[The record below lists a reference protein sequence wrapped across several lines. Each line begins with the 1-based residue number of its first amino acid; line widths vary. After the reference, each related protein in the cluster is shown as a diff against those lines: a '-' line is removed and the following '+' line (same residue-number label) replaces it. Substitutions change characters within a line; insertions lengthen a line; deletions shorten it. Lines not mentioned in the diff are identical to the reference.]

1 MKHILSNDK
10 ISKASNVRKID
21 PIYIQ
26 VAEELAKI
34 DILQHVKIYN
44 GRIQASNILST
55 NGKKEPITTIG
66 QDNVVGVELLIDV
79 PNQIIQ
85 FFSITSSV
93 KGYGDKMVSAVVKS
107 APNNWSIV
115 VFMDWSHGF
124 WQVMAERHPR
134 LMVN

>member
-1 MKHILSNDK
+1 MTSNDK
-10 ISKASNVRKID
+10 ISKASNVRKVD

-34 DILQHVKIYN
+34 DILQYVKIYN
-44 GRIQASNILST
+44 GWIQASNIISS

-66 QDNVVGVELLIDV
+66 QDNVIGVELLIDV

-85 FFSITSSV
+85 FFSITSSE
-93 KGYGDKMVSAVVKS
+93 KGYGEKMVSAVVNS
-107 APNNWSIV
+107 VPDDWNIM

-124 WQVMAERHPR
+124 WQVMSERYPR
-134 LMVN
+134 LTVC